1 MNFNKWPRR
10 MKPDNEEE
18 LMDIV
23 DDTEVKEEEELG
35 NLNLPL

>member
-1 MNFNKWPRR
+1 